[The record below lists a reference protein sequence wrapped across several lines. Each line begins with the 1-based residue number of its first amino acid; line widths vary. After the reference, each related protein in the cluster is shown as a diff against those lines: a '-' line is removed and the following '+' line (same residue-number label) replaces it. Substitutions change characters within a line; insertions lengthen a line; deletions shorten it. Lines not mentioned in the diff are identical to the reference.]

1 MRPMRLSLALSF
13 LFFCPAV
20 FAQGPELQW
29 RTVTTK
35 HFRVHYPVPY
45 EAWSLRAAA
54 RLESIRDA
62 VAKEVGFAPE
72 TVTDVLIENPVADA
86 NGITLPL
93 LDTPRIILFTESPD
107 PSEQI
112 GEYSDWVDLLTV
124 HEVTHLLHLTRPSRN
139 PLQRLAERFLPL
151 NPITLSAPRW
161 VHEGYATVVEG
172 RITGAGRPSST
183 LRALIL
189 RRWAA
194 TGNLPTYP
202 QLAANNK
209 FLGMSM
215 AYLMGSAYL
224 EWLEQRSG
232 EGSLRKLWARMTA
245 RHRRSFDEAFIGV
258 FGDSPER
265 LYGLFTAE
273 LTQRA
278 MNIEQQSPAVEGELW
293 QVTPRNSGDPDVS
306 PDGKSMVIVLR
317 ARSKPSRLVV
327 WSTGPA
333 FEEEKKFEERI
344 AKILKRDPEDVAPLR
359 TKPLPRKA
367 LHSFVAPEGGDFSNP
382 RWMPDGKSILYSH
395 RQPDRQGFLHHD
407 LFRWTPESG
416 QNDRITHLA
425 DVGDADPLPD
435 GKSAIAVR
443 SRFGYSQLVMVNLLT
458 GEVTAVNEPSLDEVY
473 SHPRGDAYVV
483 HRPGGGWQLH
493 PPLTTSHVVSPEW
506 SGDAL
511 VATVFAS
518 GFADLHRFANGNDE
532 QLTRAPGGA
541 FQPAPSPDGRIF
553 FMSLEPDGYA
563 VRVLNSSTALTA
575 LSLTPDPS
583 ITHSTPVTLES
594 REIGKAKDYG
604 IGRQEFATIFGGAY
618 TSSLHAT
625 EAGVRFGDIVGKLD
639 TIAVGSLGDIRGGAL
654 ATMWRGWPV
663 GIGAHLFSFN
673 DGTRHRG
680 GELRASWRAQW
691 PMHSL
696 AIDGGYLA
704 DRSQN
709 AAFTEARWR
718 MRQERMKMSEELRLT
733 VQSHVQRGLARA
745 SMRVAGYRIAAQFER
760 AISNDQSLPV
770 GDPATTLMPQS
781 LIAQRIIDPALA
793 PSTLIGERYS
803 GGRVEIGSG
812 LVTAFY
818 QQHRVGGQHL
828 GYPGLEVT
836 MQSPP
841 ITWIKTPAFDLTL
854 GAARVEGKSRWWAG
868 IRYRP

>member
-1 MRPMRLSLALSF
+1 MRPMRLPLALS
-13 LFFCPAV
+13 LLLFCPAV

-45 EAWSLRAAA
+45 EAWSLRAAS

-72 TVTDVLIENPVADA
+72 TVTDVLVENPVADA

-93 LDTPRIILFTESPD
+93 LDTPRIILYTESPD

-151 NPITLSAPRW
+151 NPITLAAPRW

-278 MNIEQQSPAVEGELW
+278 MNIEQQAPAVEGELW

-306 PDGKSMVIVLR
+306 PDGQSMVIVLR

-333 FEEEKKFEERI
+333 TEEEKKFEERI

-359 TKPLPRKA
+359 TKPLPRKV
-367 LHSFVAPEGGDFSNP
+367 LHSYVAPDGGDFSSP
-382 RWMPDGKSILYSH
+382 RWMPDGKSILYAH

-407 LFRWTPESG
+407 LFRWTPETG
-416 QNDRITHLA
+416 ENERITHLA
-425 DVGDADPLPD
+425 DVSDADPLPD

-458 GEVTAVNEPSLDEVY
+458 GAVTAVNEPSLDEVY

-483 HRPGGGWQLH
+483 HRPGDGWQLH
-493 PPLTTSHVVSPEW
+493 PPLTTAHVVSPEW
-506 SGDAL
+506 SGQAL
-511 VATVFAS
+511 VATVFAN
-518 GFADLHRFANGNDE
+518 GFADLHRFVNGSDE

-553 FMSLEPDGYA
+553 FMSLDPDGYV
-563 VRVLNSSTALTA
+563 VRVLNTSTPQH
-575 LSLTPDPS
+575 LSLPPDPT
-583 ITHSTPVTLES
+583 ITHSTPVALES
-594 REIGKAKDYG
+594 REISKPKNYG

-618 TSSLHAT
+618 TTSLHAT
-625 EAGVRFGDIVGKLD
+625 EAGVRFGDVVGKLD
-639 TIAVGSLGDIRGGAL
+639 TIAIGSLGDIRGGAV

-663 GIGAHLFSFN
+663 GIGAHLFSFD
-673 DGTRHRG
+673 DGVRHRG
-680 GELRASWRAQW
+680 GELRASWRALW
-691 PMHSL
+691 PMQSL

-704 DRSQN
+704 DRSSH
-709 AAFTEARWR
+709 AAFIETRWR
-718 MRQERMKMSEELRLT
+718 MRQERMKLTEELRVT

-745 SMRVAGYRIAAQFER
+745 SMRIAGYRLAAQWEH
-760 AISNDQSLPV
+760 AISDDQTLPL
-770 GDPATTLMPQS
+770 GGIATSVMPQS
-781 LIAQRIIDPALA
+781 LVAQRITDPALA
-793 PSTLIGERYS
+793 LSPLIGDRYN
-803 GGRVEIGSG
+803 GGRIEVGSG
-812 LVTAFY
+812 YVTAFY
-818 QQHRVGGQHL
+818 QQHRIDGRRL
-828 GYPGLEVT
+828 GYPGLEIT

-841 ITWIKTPAFDLTL
+841 ITWIKTPAFDLTV

>member
-1 MRPMRLSLALSF
+1 MRPMRLSLALS
-13 LFFCPAV
+13 LLLFCPAL

-72 TVTDVLIENPVADA
+72 TVTDVLVENPIADA

-139 PLQRLAERFLPL
+139 PLERFAERFLPL
-151 NPITLSAPRW
+151 NPITLKAPRW

-278 MNIEQQSPAVEGELW
+278 MNIEQQSPAVDGELW

-306 PDGKSMVIVLR
+306 PDGKSLVIVLR

-333 FEEEKKFEERI
+333 TEEENKFEERI
-344 AKILKRDPEDVAPLR
+344 AKILKQDPEDVAPLR
-359 TKPLPRKA
+359 AKPLPRKP
-367 LHSFVAPEGGDFSNP
+367 LHSFVAPDGGDFANP

-395 RQPDRQGFLHHD
+395 RQTDRQGFLHHD
-407 LFRWTPESG
+407 LFRWTPETG
-416 QNDRITHLA
+416 ENECITHLA
-425 DVGDADPLPD
+425 DVSDADPLPD

-458 GEVTAVNEPSLDEVY
+458 GDVTAVNEPSLDEVY

-493 PPLTTSHVVSPEW
+493 PPLTTAHVVSPEW
-506 SGDAL
+506 SGEAL
-511 VATVFAS
+511 VATVFAN
-518 GFADLHRFANGNDE
+518 GFAELHRFANGNDE

-553 FMSLEPDGYA
+553 FMSLDPDGYV
-563 VRVLNSSTALTA
+563 VRVLNASTPLAP
-575 LSLTPDPS
+575 LSLAPDPS
-583 ITHSTPVTLES
+583 IAHSTPVMLES
-594 REIGKAKDYG
+594 REVGKPKDYG
-604 IGRQEFATIFGGAY
+604 IGHQEFATIFGGAY

-625 EAGVRFGDIVGKLD
+625 EAGVRFGDVVGKLD
-639 TIAVGSLGDIRGGAL
+639 TIAVGSLGDIRGGAV

-663 GIGAHLFSFN
+663 GIGAHLFSFD

-680 GELRASWRAQW
+680 GELRASWRALW
-691 PMHSL
+691 PMQSL

-704 DRSQN
+704 DRFHN

-718 MRQERMKMSEELRLT
+718 MRQERMKMSEELRVT

-745 SMRVAGYRIAAQFER
+745 SMRVAGYRLAAQWEH
-760 AISNDQSLPV
+760 AISDDQTLPL
-770 GDPATTLMPQS
+770 GGIATSVMPQS
-781 LIAQRIIDPALA
+781 LVAQRIIDPALA
-793 PSTLIGERYS
+793 LSPLIGDRYN
-803 GGRVEIGSG
+803 GGRVEVGSG
-812 LVTAFY
+812 YVTAFY
-818 QQHRVGGQHL
+818 QQHRIDGQRL
-828 GYPGLEVT
+828 GYPGVEIT

-841 ITWIKTPAFDLTL
+841 ITWIKTPAFDLTI

-868 IRYRP
+868 LRYRP